1 MPAICPVDAAM
12 ATFWN
17 FKAKGVWGTRVSS
30 RHNHRSVQYADS
42 IAQPKEA
49 EMVLDAVWSRTQ
61 ELAGDL
67 MSAAGVGGSHM
78 ASQAP
83 QKDIRIKVR
92 VF

>member
-1 MPAICPVDAAM
+1 
-12 ATFWN
+12 
-17 FKAKGVWGTRVSS
+17 
-30 RHNHRSVQYADS
+30 
-42 IAQPKEA
+42 
-49 EMVLDAVWSRTQ
+49 MVLDAVWSRTQ